1 MTRLASPAWALAL
14 LLAAA
19 LCMSYLAP
27 ADAASPVLCGNG
39 QYKSGGSCHSC
50 TSQHTDLAV
59 CLATVAPLCTSCM
72 PTLTP
77 MLLRQLQAKLG
88 ATSPGLTSTLSMAAA
103 PCTRTGACGVCCVL
117 TVCADVSP
125 RHPAEQARATSALR
139 ANINPA
145 PASPHAAT
153 AAPADTRVPR
163 ARPAATR
170 AARATTAP
178 AAPVVAPSAPL
189 ASTAPAP
196 PTAAADAAATA
207 TPAGTVE
214 RARPAR
220 HAPATAPRDTTAPP
234 APARTP
240 LSARLAATVAPARH
254 LRRALGHATPGDT
267 AVWGRRALRA
277 LVRARLA
284 TTAPRAP
291 AAPSNTPVA
300 VTSTIAL
307 AARGIPSPALT
318 TQLVRPAVAPG
329 RPSAPR
335 ATTATVARVISALP
349 VATAVR
355 RDWQAVTAAGLARQG
370 TSAPRAPRPPPTPCV
385 VPTKPSHARTS
396 ARPVRRRPSS
406 WATTTTWAPR
416 RLVVALRLGR

>member
-1 MTRLASPAWALAL
+1 MTRVASPAWALAL

-27 ADAASPVLCGNG
+27 ADAASPVLCGDG

-50 TSQHTDLAV
+50 TSWDAHARI
-59 CLATVAPLCTSCM
+59 ATAPMRPHVILSVF
-72 PTLTP
+72 
-77 MLLRQLQAKLG
+77 QAKLG
-88 ATSPGLTSTLSMAAA
+88 GTRKVLTSTLCAL
-103 PCTRTGACGVCCVL
+103 CGVALCRRPTRVDGCCACCVL
-117 TVCADVSP
+117 TACAVVSP
-125 RHPAEQARATSALR
+125 CHPAEQARATSALR
-139 ANINPA
+139 ASISPT
-145 PASPHAAT
+145 PASRRAAT

-370 TSAPRAPRPPPTPCV
+370 TSALRAPRPPPTPCV

-406 WATTTTWAPR
+406 WAATTTWAPR
-416 RLVVALRLGR
+416 RPVVALRLGR